1 MKNVIQYSKL
11 EDLKNNSLIK
21 FSPDG
26 DTYNVTKIY
35 DGGIVD
41 LIATKPYNEEIGLNF
56 YEEIFSIKLDKFIIV
71 N

>member
-26 DTYNVTKIY
+26 DAYCVTKIY
-35 DGGIVD
+35 EGGYVD
-41 LIATKPYNEEIGLNF
+41 LLATKPYNEDIGLNF
-56 YEEIFSIKLDKFIIV
+56 YQEFYSIKLDKFIIV
-71 N
+71 D